1 MWHKPRKLPLLL
13 KKYGQGGKGKK
24 VKQQATLKTNLSRMN
39 GSLFSRAEFAFIF
52 AVLAT
57 VVI

>member
-13 KKYGQGGKGKK
+13 KKYRQGEKGKK
-24 VKQQATLKTNLSRMN
+24 IKQQATLKTNLSRMN
-39 GSLFSRAEFAFIF
+39 GSLFSRAGFAFIF
-52 AVLAT
+52 AVLAM